1 MEFYQLEYLCAVAD
15 RGGYN
20 QAARTLYRVP
30 SAVKR
35 GVALLEEEVGVKLL
49 QRDGRNVRL
58 TEEGD
63 EFLRWA
69 RSALASRSEL
79 LDRIRRKGPL
89 RGRVVVA
96 AGQAILNKFLSRLK
110 TFMIQHPQVEILV
123 LRRRGFEIG
132 SMIEQGTADFGYLPL
147 ESCPPTLEW
156 HKCVELRM
164 MLAIPIKHELARKKD
179 ISLTDLSKV
188 PLILPDREASSG
200 KRIHRAFQEKGL
212 EYRTL
217 VETGDS
223 RLLLGFVRE
232 GLGITVIQEQE
243 TSPDIRKDVKI
254 VDASHLFGKQ
264 VEGMA
269 WRKRGYLPEAARRLM
284 ATLVPEAQPPDVYSA
299 TAATTTK
306 KIK

>member
-20 QAARTLYRVP
+20 QAARHLYRVP

-35 GVALLEEEVGVKLL
+35 GVALLEDEVGVRLL
-49 QRDGRNVRL
+49 QRDGRAVRL
-58 TEEGD
+58 TEEGE

-69 RSALASRSEL
+69 RAAIAGRAEL
-79 LDRIRRKGPL
+79 MDRIRKRGPL
-89 RGRVVVA
+89 RGRVVVV
-96 AGQAILNKFLSRLK
+96 AGQAILNKSLPRLK
-110 TFMIQHPQVEILV
+110 VFMNKHPQVEILV

-132 SMIEQGTADFGYLPL
+132 PLIEQGEADFGYLPL
-147 ESCPPTLEW
+147 EHCPATLHW

-164 MLAIPIKHELARKKD
+164 LLAIPSRHPLARQRQ
-179 ISLTDLSKV
+179 ITLADLSRV

-200 KRIHRAFQEKGL
+200 RRIHRAFQEKGL

-223 RLLLGFVRE
+223 RLLLGFVRS
-232 GLGITVIQEQE
+232 GLGISVLQEQE
-243 TSPDIRKDVKI
+243 ISNDTKKEVKM

-269 WRKRGYLPEAARRLM
+269 WRKRGYLPEAARSLM
-284 ATLVPEAQPPDVYSA
+284 RALAPEAHPPS
-299 TAATTTK
+299 
-306 KIK
+306 

>member
-1 MEFYQLEYLCAVAD
+1 
-15 RGGYN
+15 
-20 QAARTLYRVP
+20 
-30 SAVKR
+30 VKR
-35 GVALLEEEVGVKLL
+35 GVSLLEDEIGVKLL
-49 QRDGRNVRL
+49 ERDGRNVRL

-63 EFLRWA
+63 EFVRWA
-69 RSALASRSEL
+69 RNAIASRAEL

-96 AGQAILNKFLSRLK
+96 AGQAILNKFLGRLK
-110 TFMIQHPQVEILV
+110 TFMTQHPLVEILV

-132 SMIEQGTADFGYLPL
+132 PMIEQGAADFGYLPL
-147 ESCPPTLEW
+147 EACPATLEW
-156 HKCVELRM
+156 HKAIELRM
-164 MLAIPIKHELARKKD
+164 LLAIPMAHPLAKKKD
-179 ISLTDLSKV
+179 FSLADLSKV

-200 KRIHRAFQEKGL
+200 RRIHRAFQEKGL

-232 GLGITVIQEQE
+232 GLGITVLQEQE
-243 TSPDIRKDVKI
+243 ISPDIKKDVKI
-254 VDASHLFGKQ
+254 VDGSHLFGKQ

-284 ATLVPEAQPPDVYSA
+284 AALAPEAHPP
-299 TAATTTK
+299 AATK
-306 KIK
+306 SS